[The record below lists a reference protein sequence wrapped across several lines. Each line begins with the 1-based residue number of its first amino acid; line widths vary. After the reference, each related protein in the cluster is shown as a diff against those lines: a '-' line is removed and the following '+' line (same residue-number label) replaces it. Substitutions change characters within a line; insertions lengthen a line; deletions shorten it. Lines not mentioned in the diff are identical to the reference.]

1 MCGTVTVE
9 LEEAEADSNEVE
21 VPIPDGP
28 GAPEVEEG
36 DAVVVAVAEGA
47 DGPIY
52 GIVDQQRST
61 QLWVLLLA
69 FSLALVAFGRWR
81 GVTALI
87 GLAVTFGILLV
98 FMVPAIIA
106 GEPPVLVALVA
117 ASAITLV
124 VLYLTHGVSLATT
137 VAVVGTMA
145 ALALTAVLS
154 ELAVE
159 ALYLTGVTDDIS
171 MAVVDRHGVDARGL
185 LVASIIIGSVGVLDD
200 VTVTQSAI
208 VAEIGLANP
217 AYRFRELYRAG
228 SRVGRSHIAS
238 VVNTI
243 VLAYAA
249 SSLPLIVL
257 VVADNSSSLGGI
269 ASTQLIAQEVV
280 RSTVATLGLIAAVP
294 LTTGLAALVTPTA
307 PDGGRRARPR
317 EGVVALACPSVAG
330 GLPQRPGAQTL
341 AGSDPVPKNRAS
353 APAAPGWRRSARCS
367 TGSGRPRQPALG
379 LPAPL
384 SSSTGCRMPPTSP
397 ARCGSTS
404 GSVATPVEGLS
415 WPFKGCALDAVQP
428 PVRRRPTQAH
438 STISPTFN
446 ASDLRMPSRRLFD
459 GGGLAPPGKRL
470 TWPSRAGAHRCSDG

>member
-1 MCGTVTVE
+1 MTTLAWVVLAPLALVTLVGLVLLWPSASESPEGSSSAQEFEGVVIAVEPEDCPADTPEGAPAPTVCGTVTVE
-9 LEEAEADSNEVE
+9 LDQAETGSTEVE
-21 VPIPDGP
+21 VAIPDWA
-28 GAPEVEEG
+28 GAPEVSEG
-36 DAVVVAVAEGA
+36 DAVVVAYAEGP

-52 GIVDQQRST
+52 SIVDQQRGT
-61 QLWVLLLA
+61 QLWVLLVA
-69 FSLALVAFGRWR
+69 FSLALIAFGRWR

-200 VTVTQSAI
+200 VTVTQSAT
-208 VAEIGLANP
+208 VTEIGLANP

-257 VVADNSSSLGGI
+257 VVADNSSLGGI

-294 LTTGLAALVTPTA
+294 LTTGLAALVTRTA
-307 PDGGRRARPR
+307 P
-317 EGVVALACPSVAG
+317 EEVAAH
-330 GLPQRPGAQTL
+330 
-341 AGSDPVPKNRAS
+341 
-353 APAAPGWRRSARCS
+353 APAS
-367 TGSGRPRQPALG
+367 
-379 LPAPL
+379 
-384 SSSTGCRMPPTSP
+384 
-397 ARCGSTS
+397 
-404 GSVATPVEGLS
+404 
-415 WPFKGCALDAVQP
+415 
-428 PVRRRPTQAH
+428 
-438 STISPTFN
+438 
-446 ASDLRMPSRRLFD
+446 
-459 GGGLAPPGKRL
+459 
-470 TWPSRAGAHRCSDG
+470 

>member
-1 MCGTVTVE
+1 MGGRHSHAGPTRLPMTTLAWLVLGPLALVTLVGLVLLWPSASQSPEGPSPVQELDGVVIAVEPEECPADTSDGSPAPAVCGTVMVE
-9 LEEAEADSNEVE
+9 LEEAETGSTQVE
-21 VPIPDGP
+21 VSIPDGP
-28 GAPEVEEG
+28 GAPEVAEG

-69 FSLALVAFGRWR
+69 FSLALIAFGRWR

-171 MAVVDRHGVDARGL
+171 MSVVDRYGVDARGL

-200 VTVTQSAI
+200 VTVTQS
-208 VAEIGLANP
+208 VTVTELGLANP

-257 VVADNSSSLGGI
+257 VVADNSSLGGI

-307 PDGGRRARPR
+307 P
-317 EGVVALACPSVAG
+317 EEVGVHAH
-330 GLPQRPGAQTL
+330 
-341 AGSDPVPKNRAS
+341 AS
-353 APAAPGWRRSARCS
+353 
-367 TGSGRPRQPALG
+367 
-379 LPAPL
+379 
-384 SSSTGCRMPPTSP
+384 
-397 ARCGSTS
+397 
-404 GSVATPVEGLS
+404 
-415 WPFKGCALDAVQP
+415 
-428 PVRRRPTQAH
+428 
-438 STISPTFN
+438 
-446 ASDLRMPSRRLFD
+446 
-459 GGGLAPPGKRL
+459 
-470 TWPSRAGAHRCSDG
+470 

>member
-1 MCGTVTVE
+1 MGGHSHAGPTRLPMTTLAWVVLAPLALVTLVGLVLLWPTASKSPQAPSSVQEIDGVVIAVEPEDCPADTPDGVPGPTACGTVTVE
-9 LEEAEADSNEVE
+9 LEEAETGSKVVE
-21 VPIPDGP
+21 GPIPDWS
-28 GAPEVEEG
+28 GAPEVAEG
-36 DAVVVAVAEGA
+36 DAVVVAVSEGP

-52 GIVDQQRST
+52 GIVDQQRGI
-61 QLWVLLLA
+61 QLWVLLAA
-69 FSLALVAFGRWR
+69 FSLALIAFGRWR

-145 ALALTAVLS
+145 ALALTGVLS
-154 ELAVE
+154 EFAVE

-171 MAVVDRHGVDARGL
+171 MAVVDRYGVDARGL

-200 VTVTQSAI
+200 VTVTQS
-208 VAEIGLANP
+208 VTVTELGLANP

-257 VVADNSSSLGGI
+257 VVADNSSLGGI
-269 ASTQLIAQEVV
+269 ATTQLIAQEVV

-294 LTTGLAALVTPTA
+294 LTTGLAALVTRTA
-307 PDGGRRARPR
+307 PEEVG
-317 EGVVALACPSVAG
+317 
-330 GLPQRPGAQTL
+330 
-341 AGSDPVPKNRAS
+341 
-353 APAAPGWRRSARCS
+353 APAS
-367 TGSGRPRQPALG
+367 
-379 LPAPL
+379 
-384 SSSTGCRMPPTSP
+384 
-397 ARCGSTS
+397 
-404 GSVATPVEGLS
+404 
-415 WPFKGCALDAVQP
+415 
-428 PVRRRPTQAH
+428 
-438 STISPTFN
+438 
-446 ASDLRMPSRRLFD
+446 
-459 GGGLAPPGKRL
+459 
-470 TWPSRAGAHRCSDG
+470 